1 MDERSGE
8 RLHKVL
14 ARSGVASRR
23 DCEEL
28 IRQGR
33 ISVDGKVV
41 TEMGVRVNPDV
52 QLVTFDDAPVR
63 LEEKVYILAYKP
75 KGVVCT
81 TDDQFGRTSIVD
93 VIGPAGGARLFPV
106 GRMEEDSEG
115 LILLTNDGEFANL
128 LVKRRTPLRHVY
140 FMRVRGTLTQ
150 EGLERVRQGLWL
162 SDGRTGPMFVK
173 VLRWGKQASTLL
185 VSPTAQQHRVLRRV
199 FAKVGVLAD
208 RVVRTRI
215 GPLNTDHLKRG
226 TWRRLA
232 ASEVEALRNPAV
244 EDVLPVF
251 QGESRWTGSA
261 ATVPDRGP
269 RGSSRGR
276 NPSARPAR
284 GGVPSRGAAPS
295 RGPRGPKREGAESP
309 ARGGRRPAKGAPA
322 AGRGGR
328 NGPASKNPRTSDSA
342 SAPRRRVL
350 GP

>member
-14 ARSGVASRR
+14 ARYGIASRR
-23 DCEEL
+23 DCEDL

-33 ISVDGKVV
+33 IKIDGKVI
-41 TEMGVRVNPDV
+41 TEMGVRVDPELQV
-52 QLVTFDDAPVR
+52 VSFDDAPVR

-81 TDDQFGRTSIVD
+81 TDDQFGRPSIVD
-93 VIGPAGGARLFPV
+93 LVGPAGGARLFPV

-140 FMRVRGTLTQ
+140 FLRVRGSLSQ
-150 EGLERVRQGLWL
+150 EALEKVRQGIWL

-185 VSPTAQQHRVLRRV
+185 VSPTAQQHRTLRRA
-199 FAKVGVLAD
+199 FAKVGVIAD

-226 TWRRLA
+226 TWRRLVT
-232 ASEVEALRNPAV
+232 SEVDALRNPAV
-244 EDVLPVF
+244 EDVMPVF

-261 ATVPDRGP
+261 ATRPERP
-269 RGSSRGR
+269 RRSGER
-276 NPSARPAR
+276 
-284 GGVPSRGAAPS
+284 PSRGAPKTRGA
-295 RGPRGPKREGAESP
+295 RGPSQRTEGHGSD
-309 ARGGRRPAKGAPA
+309 RRRSSDQDRSGRPAKRGAGKGGATSRPSKPA
-322 AGRGGR
+322 
-328 NGPASKNPRTSDSA
+328 PS
-342 SAPRRRVL
+342 PRRDEAAPTRRRIL